1 MTRAMRIEYNKDK
14 HKKGFH
20 TKNKH
25 HVNAL
30 RYCLVAL
37 KECELAK
44 FVVMRHAYHRV
55 HRPKTTIQI
64 NMWRWWWRWRRRTHH
79 HHHHHCRSL
88 SCSSRCFELKG
99 CGIKWCEH
107 TNWWATKEELFL
119 TQSRTC
125 AQQQAHKP
133 LWPQLKWKTHTQE
146 YEIIIITD

>member
-55 HRPKTTIQI
+55 HRPKDDDTKKHVKMMMTMKKK
-64 NMWRWWWRWRRRTHH
+64 NTPSSSS
-79 HHHHHCRSL
+79 SL
-88 SCSSRCFELKG
+88 SFVVMFV
-99 CGIKWCEH
+99 
-107 TNWWATKEELFL
+107 TLF
-119 TQSRTC
+119 R
-125 AQQQAHKP
+125 AQR
-133 LWPQLKWKTHTQE
+133 LRN
-146 YEIIIITD
+146 